1 MSKMKRLLLIGLGVT
16 TILMAMAL
24 VIKWR
29 QLDGQAPNWHRVI
42 RTETGEKPTYD
53 PIQYRA
59 KDSRPAISDPKF
71 IAADEAK
78 LAAGTM
84 GIGVAIGDEAKFYPL
99 YILAY
104 NQIVND
110 SCAGTPIA
118 CTY

>member
-1 MSKMKRLLLIGLGVT
+1 MGALGALFIVGMLGLLVLY
-16 TILMAMAL
+16 
-24 VIKWR
+24 KWS
-29 QLDGQAPNWHRVI
+29 QLDGQSASWHRVV
-42 RTETGEKPTYD
+42 RTETGGVPTYD

-59 KDSRPAISDPKF
+59 KDSREAISDPHF
-71 IAADEAK
+71 VSADMAEIAG
-78 LAAGTM
+78 GTM

-110 SCAGTPIA
+110 NCAGVAIA

>member
-1 MSKMKRLLLIGLGVT
+1 MITKKNWILGAGLMGLCVALL
-16 TILMAMAL
+16 AL
-24 VIKWR
+24 YKWK
-29 QLDGQAPNWHRVI
+29 QLDGQAATWHRVVQ
-42 RTETGEKPTYD
+42 TETGGKPSYD

-59 KDSRPAISDPKF
+59 KDAREAISDPQF
-71 IAADEAK
+71 VTAEEAE

-110 SCAGTPIA
+110 QCAGVAIA

>member
-1 MSKMKRLLLIGLGVT
+1 MRKIWFLGAGMLALCVALL
-16 TILMAMAL
+16 AL
-24 VIKWR
+24 YKWK
-29 QLDGQAPNWHRVI
+29 QLDGQAATWHRVVQ
-42 RTETGEKPTYD
+42 TETGGKPSYD

-59 KDSRPAISDPKF
+59 KDAREAISNPEF
-71 IAADEAK
+71 VSAAEAE

-84 GIGVAIGDEAKFYPL
+84 GIGVAIGEEAKFYPL

-110 SCAGTPIA
+110 ECSGVAIA